1 MDHEALASSPA
12 PAPATDT
19 QEGLVVFDANSD
31 ELIGFDTEKPVPAM
45 SVDEMQVFPIE
56 ELLTKSDIV
65 DPSQDSFLVEP
76 IEPLGEA
83 KQDMLLVQDGIVPTE
98 NVSSDRLVSSLSEN
112 IEDSSKPLENL
123 HESAQNPSISATDAA
138 VNFESTAQT
147 IQFEEHQPVA
157 SRHEDLMPQEILKL
171 SAEVLD
177 GEWTL
182 EKWEYWFRNSQLSPA
197 VQELAQ
203 HGLMSGQIDGLCTFT
218 IPQQYEGMLSQLQ
231 YALETEIKTMWP
243 NTQFSV
249 QYAEVSGITPFV
261 KQAERKQKAFQRAEH
276 LLKKDP
282 VVKSLLETFQGELQN
297 IQLKP

>member
-1 MDHEALASSPA
+1 
-12 PAPATDT
+12 
-19 QEGLVVFDANSD
+19 
-31 ELIGFDTEKPVPAM
+31 
-45 SVDEMQVFPIE
+45 
-56 ELLTKSDIV
+56 
-65 DPSQDSFLVEP
+65 
-76 IEPLGEA
+76 
-83 KQDMLLVQDGIVPTE
+83 
-98 NVSSDRLVSSLSEN
+98 
-112 IEDSSKPLENL
+112 
-123 HESAQNPSISATDAA
+123 
-138 VNFESTAQT
+138 
-147 IQFEEHQPVA
+147 
-157 SRHEDLMPQEILKL
+157 
-171 SAEVLD
+171 
-177 GEWTL
+177 
-182 EKWEYWFRNSQLSPA
+182 WEYWFRNSQLSPA

-231 YALETEIKTMWP
+231 HALETEIKTLWP